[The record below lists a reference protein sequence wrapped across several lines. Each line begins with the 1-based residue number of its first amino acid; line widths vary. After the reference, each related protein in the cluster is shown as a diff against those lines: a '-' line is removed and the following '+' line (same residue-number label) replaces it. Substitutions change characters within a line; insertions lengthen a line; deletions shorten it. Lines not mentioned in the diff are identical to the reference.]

1 MSNKNYFNLF
11 FIKMSNF
18 RKFISMSAV
27 AVLGVTNLLTPL
39 SYASAATVDDYDW
52 TNNPISTAASFSF
65 LMPDHHVYL
74 KATTEPNRYSVTYSG
89 TTKTSWTM
97 EDSWY
102 TYDLSWNLDKNAYE
116 KIWYTFSGWRDDLNH
131 TTYADEAS
139 IKNLTT
145 AESGNVP
152 IYAEWS
158 PNTYSIDYAYNDA
171 SGTVRAVHNEPHPN
185 EATYDT
191 LFEVS
196 KPTRTWY
203 TFSGWDIT
211 NMDSHQHLVGWVTGN
226 ATTASGVKGT
236 EFNNL
241 RATSGT
247 VHFAAKWTANK
258 VPYKVEHYIENLTGW
273 YPDLPKDTDDLTGTA
288 DTEVKPAT
296 GTYTWFKPD
305 ANTPYS
311 GNIKPEGDQVF
322 KYRYTRDSYNLT
334 VTAGR
339 WIATAKWVGTVNT
352 TWETA
357 GVGQTKTISFKYEE
371 PVTLSLTMLPW
382 YKDGTWSGYLDEN
395 DSFNMPAFSTGKTAY
410 ATPIVYTITYN
421 TRSGTV
427 NPANPTRYTVESGDI
442 ILTQPERVHSEFAW
456 WTGWVVD
463 GAQLSWATKNVT
475 IASGSIWDRS
485 YTATWICHDWY
496 TEKEDK
502 TECIPDADTQYKV
515 RHVLQDFEWNY
526 NIFTGVTYQTWQTDS
541 GTNATPNSYEW
552 FVVANIATWI
562 IRWYSN
568 PEDMTKV
575 DITYDRVKYDSNVID
590 TTWVVVTD
598 NGAND
603 GKNNTPEW
611 KHQFDDVVT
620 IEATTG
626 AGYTFSGW
634 TITDGDGNDITSTLL
649 SGDEIKS
656 LTATFNMPASEVNI
670 KANVTTNVYDL
681 TIIPHGGL
689 SGQVDRT
696 YTVEDT
702 VTLKNPN
709 RPHSDF
715 VGWSWTDLQQT
726 TLNVTFSGR
735 AKDSTYEEVWKC
747 HTGYH
752 ANGADECVAN
762 EYKVTIDYKDKG
774 NDLGSR
780 TGEVTLTY
788 DSGSTIPNPTQS
800 WYTFSWWIITGLSG
814 NDATVDGE
822 GLTPPEDTT
831 TGTLFEN
838 LTPEN
843 WGNVTFVADW
853 TPNND
858 TKFVVYHYY
867 ENIDDAN
874 YTLSWTNNYEWI
886 TNNTVTFDPTYV
898 KNKSWF
904 QYVGWY
910 TTWGTVRPTGGSTFD
925 TKILKDGSTEIYLYY
940 QRSTWMVHLS
950 GDEHVSALYWTRP
963 ILYSWAKEYKYEATV
978 NVSADAATWY
988 HFKHWLKKRDSSFTT
1003 NGNGNEG

>member
-52 TNNPISTAASFSF
+52 ANNPISTAASFSF

-102 TYDLSWNLDKNAYE
+102 TYDLSWDLRENAYE
-116 KIWYTFSGWRDDLNH
+116 KIWYTFSGWRDDLNNKR
-131 TTYADEAS
+131 YADKAE

-158 PNTYSIDYAYNDA
+158 PNTYSIDYALNDA
-171 SGTVRAVHNEPHPN
+171 SGTVRAVHNDPHPN
-185 EATYDT
+185 EATYDDP
-191 LFEVS
+191 FEVS

-211 NMDSHQHLVGWVTGN
+211 NMDSHQHLVGWVTGS

-258 VPYKVEHYIENLTGW
+258 VPYKVEHYLQ
-273 YPDLPKDTDDLTGTA
+273 DLSGAYSILSWTDNLTGTA

-311 GNIKPEGDQVF
+311 GNIKPDGTQVF
-322 KYRYTRDSYNLT
+322 TYKYDRQSYDLT

-339 WIATAKWVGTVNT
+339 WIATATAKGTVNT
-352 TWETA
+352 GATA
-357 GVGQTKTISFKYEE
+357 GTGQSKPISFLYDE
-371 PVTLSLTMLPW
+371 PVTLSLSVLPW
-382 YKDGTWSGYLDEN
+382 YQSGTWSGYED
-395 DSFNMPAFSTGKTAY
+395 DASSFNMPAFSTGKTAY
-410 ATPIVYTITYN
+410 ATPIEYTITYN
-421 TRSGTV
+421 YSWATYTPSNTGI
-427 NPANPTRYTVESGDI
+427 YTVETPTFTLVNPSR
-442 ILTQPERVHSEFAW
+442 EHSKFAW
-456 WTGWVVD
+456 WIGWVIN
-463 GAQLSWATKNVT
+463 GTQLSGATMTVT
-475 IASGSIWDRS
+475 IPKGSLNDRS
-485 YTATWICHDWY
+485 YTATWTCLSWY
-496 TEKEDK
+496 HLNDDMTA
-502 TECIPDADTQYKV
+502 CIPDSDTDYHV
-515 RHVLQDFEWNY
+515 RHYFETLTWG
-526 NIFTGVTYQTWQTDS
+526 FDHVKTTQQTWETEQMTDAK
-541 GTNATPNSYEW
+541 TIDHVWFTPRQIDNQQ
-552 FVVANIATWI
+552 ITWDGSTTI
-562 IRWYSN
+562 DIR
-568 PEDMTKV
+568 
-575 DITYDRVKYDSNVID
+575 YDRNNYTGSVVD
-590 TTWVVVTD
+590 TTWVSVTHHWAHDSD
-598 NGAND
+598 NGNPA
-603 GKNNTPEW
+603 W
-611 KHQFDDVVT
+611 HHQYDDVVT

-634 TITDGDGNDITSTLL
+634 TITDGSGNDITSTLL
-649 SGDEIKS
+649 SGDEITS
-656 LTATFNMPASEVNI
+656 TTATFNMPASEVKI

-681 TIIPHGGL
+681 TIISHGGL

-715 VGWSWTDLQQT
+715 VGWSWTDLSQT
-726 TLNVTFSGR
+726 TENVTFSGR

-752 ANGADECVAN
+752 EDGPDKCVAN
-762 EYKVTIDYKDKG
+762 EYTVTIDYKDNG

-814 NDATVDGE
+814 DKATVDGE

-831 TGTLFEN
+831 TGTLFKN

-858 TKFVVYHYY
+858 THYVVYHYY
-867 ENIDDAN
+867 ENVENAN
-874 YTLSWTNNYEWI
+874 YTLSWTNDYYDW
-886 TNNTVTFDPTYV
+886 TTDDTVTFAPTYV

-910 TTWGTVRPTGGSTFD
+910 TTWGTVRPTGGSTQT

-963 ILYSWAKEYKYEATV
+963 TLYSWAKEYKYEATV

-988 HFKHWLKKRDSSFTT
+988 HFKYWLKKKDSSF
-1003 NGNGNEG
+1003 NEDL